1 MMAPNAVPDAPPAP
15 LAVAVVLEAQ
25 GCAEWI
31 ACVLADLC
39 AGPSARLVALR
50 REPASASPP
59 LSPFLAYAAQ
69 DQARVAQAPDPMAFV
84 PFADLLARLP
94 VLASVPEAPA
104 QPADV
109 VLDFGHGAAAP
120 AACGVWSFRFG
131 DARPVLAGETYFPEL
146 TGGATSCALTLRAEW
161 ADGASVVLAA
171 SQCHVNDLSL
181 WRTRAPVAW
190 KARALVRRALQRL
203 QQRGPAAFFAAARAQ
218 VDQSAAPAPRPPVTA
233 REMALFKARLL
244 ARRLLTPYRLVREQW
259 RVGLRRQQGADA
271 QTASLGSAPLGS
283 APWGS
288 AHWARGFR
296 FIEAPFDRFFADP
309 FLFVHQGQTW
319 LFVEDWDWAV
329 GKAIISAAPVREDLT
344 LGPLV
349 TVLETP
355 YHLSNPLVFAEG
367 GEIFLIPETLA
378 TRRVEVY
385 RCVSFPDQWT
395 LHCVPLDDIDIA
407 DACVLKDGDAWWM
420 CAAVQDFGGNGW
432 DELHVF
438 RAPALCG
445 PWTPH
450 TDNPVVSDVRA
461 ARPGGRMWREGGR
474 LHRLVQD
481 CAGRYGSGLGH
492 YVTSPSLEAPYAQEK
507 LAEVNSFDFAMN
519 GVHAYDAAGGIEAVD
534 GRHYQVAVGRFRA
547 YWPFPRWFGRH

>member
-1 MMAPNAVPDAPPAP
+1 MPDRPQDLSPSHPSPAPAPHPP
-15 LAVAVVLEAQ
+15 LAVAVVLEAA

-31 ACVLADLC
+31 ARALADIC
-39 AGPSARLVALR
+39 TGADARIVALSR
-50 REPASASPP
+50 APATDPRAT
-59 LSPFLAYAAQ
+59 SPFLSYAAQ
-69 DQARVAQAPDPMAFV
+69 DQARVAQAPDPLALVSFD
-84 PFADLLARLP
+84 DLLARLP
-94 VLASVPEAPA
+94 ALAALPHTPP
-104 QPADV
+104 QPADL
-109 VLDFGHGAAAP
+109 VLDFSEGAATQAAP
-120 AACGVWSFRFG
+120 CGVWSFRFG
-131 DARPVLAGETYFPEL
+131 SARPVLAGEDYFAEL
-146 TGGATSCALTLRAEW
+146 AAGATSCALTLLAEG
-161 ADGASVVLAA
+161 ADGANVTVLAT
-171 SQCHVNDLSL
+171 SHSHVNDMSL

-190 KARALVRRALQRL
+190 KARALLRRALQRL
-203 QQRGPAAFFAAARAQ
+203 RRDGPAAFFAAARAQ
-218 VDQSAAPAPRPPVTA
+218 VDQSAIPAPRPPATA
-233 REMALFKARLL
+233 GEMALFKARLL

-259 RVGLRRQQGADA
+259 RVGLRRQQADDA
-271 QTASLGSAPLGS
+271 QT

-288 AHWARGFR
+288 ARWARGFR

-319 LFVEDWDWAV
+319 LFLEDWDWAV
-329 GKAIISAAPVREDLT
+329 GKAIISAAPVRDDLT

-367 GEIFLIPETLA
+367 GEIFMIPETLA
-378 TRRVEVY
+378 MRRVEVY

-395 LHCVPLDDIDIA
+395 LHCVPLADIDIA

-420 CAAVQDFGGNGW
+420 FAAVQDFGGNGW

>member
-1 MMAPNAVPDAPPAP
+1 MMAPNAVPDASPAP

-109 VLDFGHGAAAP
+109 VLDFGHGAAEP

-131 DARPVLAGETYFPEL
+131 DARPVLAGETYFAEL
-146 TGGATSCALTLRAEW
+146 TGGATSCALTLRAER
-161 ADGASVVLAA
+161 ADGTSVVLAA

-203 QQRGPAAFFAAARAQ
+203 QQRGPAAFC
-218 VDQSAAPAPRPPVTA
+218 
-233 REMALFKARLL
+233 
-244 ARRLLTPYRLVREQW
+244 
-259 RVGLRRQQGADA
+259 
-271 QTASLGSAPLGS
+271 
-283 APWGS
+283 S

-378 TRRVEVY
+378 MRRVEVY

-432 DELHVF
+432 DELHLF

-450 TDNPVVSDVRA
+450 PDNPVVSDVRA
-461 ARPGGRMWREGGR
+461 ARPGGRMWMENGR

-481 CAGRYGSGLGH
+481 CAGRYGSGLGIFQT
-492 YVTSPSLEAPYAQEK
+492 VPALDAPYVQDQCAV
-507 LAEVNSFDFAMN
+507 LNSFDFAMN

-534 GRHYQVAVGRFRA
+534 GRQYQVALGRFRA
-547 YWPFPRWFGRH
+547 DWPFPRWFGRH